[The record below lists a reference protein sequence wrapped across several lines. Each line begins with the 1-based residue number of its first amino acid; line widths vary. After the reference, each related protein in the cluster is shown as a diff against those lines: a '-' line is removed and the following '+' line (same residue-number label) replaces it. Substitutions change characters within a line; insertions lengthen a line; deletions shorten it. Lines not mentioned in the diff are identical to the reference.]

1 MSGMSEQPARDP
13 RLLRAS
19 HQDREQV
26 AVVLHTA
33 MAEGRLE
40 VAELEERLDAVYRAK
55 TLGELEPLTRDLPG
69 HRAVSESAVALPV
82 RTPESGPEAAPPGMV
97 SRIGGGYSAS
107 STAVAVM
114 SGTRRAGRWVVPRQ
128 FTAVAVM
135 GGIEL
140 DLSQARFAERQVTIT
155 AVAVMGGVEIL
166 VPEDVTVVVSG
177 MGLMGGFEDNARS
190 EGYPGGPVLR
200 VNGVAFWGA
209 VEVKRAKPVD
219 KRIDGG
225 PGGPAALR

>member
-1 MSGMSEQPARDP
+1 MAGMSELPARDP

-26 AVVLHTA
+26 AAVLHTA

-55 TLGELEPLTRDLPG
+55 TLGELEPLTHDLPG
-69 HRAVSESAVALPV
+69 HRSMPGSGVTLPA
-82 RTPESGPEAAPPGMV
+82 RPLETPGIV
-97 SRIGGGYSAS
+97 SRIGGGYPTS

-114 SGTRRAGRWVVPRQ
+114 SGAKRTGRWVVPRQ
-128 FTAVAVM
+128 FSAVAVM

-155 AVAVMGGVEIL
+155 AVAIMGGIEIL
-166 VPEDVTVVVSG
+166 VPPDVTVVVSG
-177 MGLMGGFEDNARS
+177 IGLMGGFDDNARS

-200 VNGVAFWGA
+200 VNGLSFWGG

-219 KRIDGG
+219 GAGG
-225 PGGPAALR
+225 RTAELR